1 MNFIT
6 YADGSN
12 SIFEIANLIDLD
24 LKSVV
29 NEAKL
34 LKQNKLFL

>member
-12 SIFEIANLIDLD
+12 SIFEIADLIDLD
-24 LKSVV
+24 LKSVI
-29 NEAKL
+29 NEAK
-34 LKQNKLFL
+34 FIFV